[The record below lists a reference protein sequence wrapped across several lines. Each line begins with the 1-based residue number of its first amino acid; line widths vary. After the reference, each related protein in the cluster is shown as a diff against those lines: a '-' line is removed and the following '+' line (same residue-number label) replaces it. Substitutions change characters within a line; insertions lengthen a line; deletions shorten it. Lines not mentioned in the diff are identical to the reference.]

1 MWYFHGPQPT
11 FSGFKTAHW
20 RDIRLPCYALLK
32 PSRQRASCH
41 QSSWSLLCS
50 PQASLLLHYNL
61 SFKMTAW
68 VKGGSR
74 IHRLFSQPPVVKDF
88 WIGSLFLAQNCHGN
102 PSLYGCCRYLL
113 QQLVY
118 APTEQLLKSFVQL
131 LVNEFELA
139 LLGALTVVFFLTL
152 KRELISHSLPWRK
165 LLSGIKRRKA
175 KVQDT
180 GWEVLLWGLS
190 PSEPCCQDPQEEIN
204 FPGHDVAS
212 HTLLLLS
219 NGLLSSC

>member
-1 MWYFHGPQPT
+1 MVFQRT
-11 FSGFKTAHW
+11 TAHLFW
-20 RDIRLPCYALLK
+20 VQNSSLKGHSFALLCPAQAIQAK
-32 PSRQRASCH
+32 SIMSPVLLEPALFTTSQFT
-41 QSSWSLLCS
+41 SSLQLVIQNDS
-50 PQASLLLHYNL
+50 
-61 SFKMTAW
+61 
-68 VKGGSR
+68 VGEGGSR

-102 PSLYGCCRYLL
+102 PSLYGCCWYLL

-131 LVNEFELA
+131 LANEFELA

-152 KRELISHSLPWRK
+152 KRELISHSLPWHK

-204 FPGHDVAS
+204 FSGHDIAS

-219 NGLLSSC
+219 KGLLSSC